1 VIVKQILKK
10 RPANHY
16 LHTLAAT
23 TIHTHTHARARAH
36 THTHTHW
43 RWQQRPYARAHTHTH
58 THTHTQALAATTK
71 VVGMK
76 AEMVEEQLQL
86 KEFRKDLEQRQKG
99 ASTSNVGKKD

>member
-23 TIHTHTHARARAH
+23 TIHTHTH
-36 THTHTHW
+36 THTHTHNDT
-43 RWQQRPYARAHTHTH
+43 RAR